1 MEHGHLFAEPPGQLA
16 EQLRRQRDLRH
27 EQHGGA
33 PRRERPCNQL
43 HIDGSLP
50 AAGHAVKQRR
60 AGLFPLRLRPESF
73 HSCGLLLVQAH
84 RFRLR
89 RNTHC
94 LPKDRLLRD
103 RDQLQLFQPPQRRHR
118 RARQLTDLLRRPAAH
133 RAQQLQHRLLQ
144 RRSALFA
151 PCEVHCVLRRDGQR
165 RELLCLYAAAPCQV
179 EARGQH
185 FFGLQRLDR
194 QRQLLLIGKPLPQ
207 RRVRRASAKF
217 PQKLHELPGEA
228 AVLRHICRL
237 RRQRERLLPPKPQAR
252 RQNGLHRVII
262 RAEIPLAQKARQPQ
276 LLRRQHRLLVQRL
289 LDGLELCFLAR
300 AHGQHHGFLF
310 SVPVPKRNEHPHPRP
325 QHQPVRNPVGIGPV
339 DGIHAV

>member
-1 MEHGHLFAEPPGQLA
+1 MEHRHLFAEPPGQLA

-27 EQHGGA
+27 EQHSRL
-33 PRRERPCNQL
+33 PLRERPCNQL

-89 RNTHC
+89 RNAHR

-133 RAQQLQHRLLQ
+133 CAQQLQHRLLQ

-165 RELLCLYAAAPCQV
+165 RELLCLYAAAPRQV

-207 RRVRRASAKF
+207 RRVRRAAAELA
-217 PQKLHELPGEA
+217 QKLHQLPGEA

-237 RRQRERLLPPKPQAR
+237 RRQRERLLPPEP
-252 RQNGLHRVII
+252 
-262 RAEIPLAQKARQPQ
+262 
-276 LLRRQHRLLVQRL
+276 
-289 LDGLELCFLAR
+289 
-300 AHGQHHGFLF
+300 
-310 SVPVPKRNEHPHPRP
+310 
-325 QHQPVRNPVGIGPV
+325 
-339 DGIHAV
+339 